1 MIQLRKIENESPW
14 VISKLANNYEIAK
27 NLRDIFPHPYTIDN
41 AVSFIEL
48 AKTGE
53 LGLVFGI
60 YSENEFIG
68 CCSLNPQSDV
78 YRINAEVGY
87 WIGEPYWGNGYAT
100 EAVKQLVSIAFNQLD
115 IHRVYAKIFECN
127 VASMRVL
134 EKIGFEKEAIIKLSV
149 IKEGRIFN
157 EYIYSIM
164 NI

>member
-14 VISKLANNYEIAK
+14 VISQLANNYEIAK

-48 AKTGE
+48 VKTGE
-53 LGLVFGI
+53 LGFVFGI

-87 WIGEPYWGNGYAT
+87 WIGEPYWRNGYAT
-100 EAVKQLVSIAFNQLD
+100 ETVKLLVEMAFNQLGMQ
-115 IHRVYAKIFECN
+115 RVYANIFEYN
-127 VASMRVL
+127 MASMKVL
-134 EKIGFEKEAIIKLSV
+134 EKVGFEKEAIIKSSV
-149 IKEGRIFN
+149 IKKGQIFD
-157 EYIYSIM
+157 EHIYSIRKT
-164 NI
+164 

>member
-1 MIQLRKIENESPW
+1 MIQLCKIENESPW

-53 LGLVFGI
+53 LGLLFRIFSG
-60 YSENEFIG
+60 SHFID

-87 WIGEPYWGNGYAT
+87 WIGEPYWRNGYAT
-100 EAVKQLVSIAFNQLD
+100 ETVKLLVEMAFNQLGMQ
-115 IHRVYAKIFECN
+115 RVYANIFEYN
-127 VASMRVL
+127 IASMKVL
-134 EKIGFEKEAIIKLSV
+134 EKVGFEKEATIKSSV
-149 IKEGRIFN
+149 IKKGQIFD
-157 EYIYSIM
+157 EHIYSIRKT
-164 NI
+164 

>member
-1 MIQLRKIENESPW
+1 MIQLCKIENESPW

-68 CCSLNPQSDV
+68 WNPQSDV

-87 WIGEPYWGNGYAT
+87 WIGEPYWRNGYAT
-100 EAVKQLVSIAFNQLD
+100 ETVKLLVEMAFNQLGMQ
-115 IHRVYAKIFECN
+115 RVYANIFEYN
-127 VASMRVL
+127 IASMKVL
-134 EKIGFEKEAIIKLSV
+134 EKVGFEKEATIKSSV
-149 IKEGRIFN
+149 IKKGQIFD
-157 EYIYSIM
+157 EHIYSIRKT
-164 NI
+164 